1 MTSAKKQKGKPSHVR
16 NNRCLEKWHIKR
28 TRLHLEQRTGKKN
41 GGNDDRENDLEE
53 QLESATD
60 ASRFFLRN
68 LQIIIR
74 KSERTQIKHAEQS
87 EPDEAIV
94 RTRPQKAG
102 KKNGADDEHAT
113 HGRRSLLAE
122 MQFCQPVD
130 FFRPANRLTQLERR
144 QLADDEVPEDQ

>member
-1 MTSAKKQKGKPSHVR
+1 MTARMIWKNSLNRPLMPADFFFGVR
-16 NNRCLEKWHIKR
+16 EI
-28 TRLHLEQRTGKKN
+28 
-41 GGNDDRENDLEE
+41 
-53 QLESATD
+53 
-60 ASRFFLRN
+60 
-68 LQIIIR
+68 
-74 KSERTQIKHAEQS
+74 ERTQIKHAEQS

-122 MQFCQPVD
+122 VQFCQPVD
-130 FFRPANRLTQLERR
+130 FFRRANRLAQLERR